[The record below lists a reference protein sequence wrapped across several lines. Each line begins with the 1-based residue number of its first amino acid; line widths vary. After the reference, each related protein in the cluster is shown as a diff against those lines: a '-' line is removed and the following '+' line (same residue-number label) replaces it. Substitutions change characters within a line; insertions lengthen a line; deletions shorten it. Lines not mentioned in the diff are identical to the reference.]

1 MGNTNAIS
9 IKQTAI
15 KYPADKAA
23 NAQPTPNS
31 VAATMTR
38 FRANAKPYKH
48 KPAAANC
55 TDMPPKKCP
64 AIIKPA
70 QPIKIKATLWFCCRP
85 KNALP
90 AKLLAANPIA
100 VNVTLAKRIAEYAS
114 VISGDKILR
123 YIAATHTYTGETLK
137 YGSSNTVGSQML
149 PPANKALTASFTHGS
164 LGRHKSCENTPGHNQ
179 ANINNQPIQG
189 FS

>member
-1 MGNTNAIS
+1 MSELVRLRWHPANAPGVLHAIEPTVADIELHAAQLAAAYNDPHNAVLMGNTNAIS

-70 QPIKIKATLWFCCRP
+70 QPIKIKATL
-85 KNALP
+85 
-90 AKLLAANPIA
+90 
-100 VNVTLAKRIAEYAS
+100 
-114 VISGDKILR
+114 
-123 YIAATHTYTGETLK
+123 
-137 YGSSNTVGSQML
+137 
-149 PPANKALTASFTHGS
+149 
-164 LGRHKSCENTPGHNQ
+164 
-179 ANINNQPIQG
+179 
-189 FS
+189 